1 MTRKTVQ
8 REALYQK
15 TSRSF
20 SYIFERI
27 NQDDIKQYKH
37 RQFLSPSL
45 ADDVNENVSLISYAY
60 LLDNSIA
67 KRVVDF
73 FDYMSYNLDS
83 SGRSHSSDDDLIST
97 SKIFN
102 ESSGL
107 RKQAEDLLC
116 LIQE

>member
-1 MTRKTVQ
+1 
-8 REALYQK
+8 LYQK

-27 NQDDIKQYKH
+27 NQDELNNINIA
-37 RQFLSPSL
+37 FPFPSL

-73 FDYMSYNLDS
+73 FDHMSYNLDS

-102 ESSGL
+102 ESNGL

-116 LIQE
+116 KFDTG

>member
-1 MTRKTVQ
+1 MTRTSVQ

-15 TSRSF
+15 TSRNF
-20 SYIFERI
+20 SYIFERV

-73 FDYMSYNLDS
+73 FVERNVVRGAEVASL
-83 SGRSHSSDDDLIST
+83 RH
-97 SKIFN
+97 KIV
-102 ESSGL
+102 L
-107 RKQAEDLLC
+107 RGDEAIHRVVQPVKLVE
-116 LIQE
+116 